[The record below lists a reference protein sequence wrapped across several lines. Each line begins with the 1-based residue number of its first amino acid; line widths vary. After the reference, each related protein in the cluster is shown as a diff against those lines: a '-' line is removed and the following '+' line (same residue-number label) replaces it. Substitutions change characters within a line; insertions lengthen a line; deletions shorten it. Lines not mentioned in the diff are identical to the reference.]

1 MGLFKN
7 AVTKHTEKNANR
19 KFGFKDKLAYAF
31 GDFGCNMSFAL
42 NATITTFYTMY
53 IGLSTEIMAIIII
66 LLKIWDGVNDP
77 IMGAIMDRYKPK
89 NGKSKFKVFILWGS
103 IALTVSGA
111 LVFLPI
117 AKAPD
122 FVKILSCVLGYLV
135 WDTAY
140 TIVNVPY
147 GSMANVI
154 TTKPEERSQLSMW
167 RSVGSMMA
175 QLPVMVLL
183 PAIMYREVTVT
194 NCVTGEEMV
203 GDALIGKNVF
213 IMALVM
219 GFFGFFAFQFLLRM
233 TVERNSED
241 TNKDEENQ
249 NKEKNKVSYFKVI
262 ASFAKNRAAVGITIA
277 SIFQLIMMNGLS
289 VATAALYKD
298 FFHMG
303 QESGML
309 QLITFLPL
317 FIAMPLITPL
327 VKKFGKKEASQWP
340 LLLGVLGG
348 ALMFILPK
356 EVFLIEKFGLGIALW
371 VFLQL
376 LVSLSFAIFATATWA
391 MVADAI
397 DYQELKTGRREEGT
411 VYSIYSLGRKIAQGF
426 GAAAVLLILG
436 WVGFQEATK
445 CVDPIIG
452 EYEVPAI
459 QTAVVANRIR
469 IVVGAVYC
477 FCSLVQFIMIAFVFP
492 LSKKKVKEM
501 NYKLGR
507 IENLNKK
514 DTPFCELDEAKL
526 PVIKNRKIAVGITSI
541 LLYPLGIDK
550 FLMYSKRLGKE
561 AIKWTVLSIIFFFIG
576 APFLIVRSIK
586 GIVKGI
592 KVLRMNEEEY
602 VNYVREVNT
611 ILIRQSGPADNSVK
625 LILNQDD

>member
-7 AVTKHTEKNANR
+7 AVTKHTAKNANR

-103 IALTVSGA
+103 IALIVSGA

-117 AKAPD
+117 AKAPT
-122 FVKILSCVLGYLV
+122 FVKILSCVFGYLV

-154 TTKPEERSQLSMW
+154 TTKPEERAQLSMW

-183 PAIMYREVTVT
+183 PAIMYREVTVN

-233 TVERNSED
+233 TVERNNAEENENVEKTEKEYICELDETKLPEIKNRKIAVGITSILLYPFGVD
-241 TNKDEENQ
+241 RFLMGSKRGGKKAIMWTVLSIIFSFVGAPFLMIRFIKGIVKGVKVLIMNDEEYVNYVREV
-249 NKEKNKVSYFKVI
+249 NTFVVDKNKVSYFKVI
-262 ASFAKNRAAVGITIA
+262 AAFAKNRAAVGITIA
-277 SIFQLIMMNGLS
+277 SIFQLVMMNGLS
-289 VATAALYKD
+289 VATAAVYKD

-340 LLLGVLGG
+340 LLLGVIGG
-348 ALMFILPK
+348 GLMFVLPK
-356 EVFLIEKFGLGIALW
+356 DLFLMPKVGIALW
-371 VFLQL
+371 IFLQL

-426 GAAAVLLILG
+426 GAAAVLLIIG

-445 CVDPIIG
+445 CMDPIIG

-459 QTAVVANRIR
+459 QTPVVANRIR

-477 FCSLVQFIMIAFVFP
+477 FCSLVQFVMIAFVFP
-492 LSKKKVKEM
+492 LTKKKVEEM
-501 NYKLGR
+501 NVKLGR
-507 IENLNKK
+507 VNE
-514 DTPFCELDEAKL
+514 
-526 PVIKNRKIAVGITSI
+526 VKI
-541 LLYPLGIDK
+541 D
-550 FLMYSKRLGKE
+550 
-561 AIKWTVLSIIFFFIG
+561 
-576 APFLIVRSIK
+576 
-586 GIVKGI
+586 
-592 KVLRMNEEEY
+592 
-602 VNYVREVNT
+602 
-611 ILIRQSGPADNSVK
+611 
-625 LILNQDD
+625 LNQED